1 MTAHNPKRRTILKAG
16 AWAAPTVLATTAVP
30 AYAASFETSNLTD
43 LAIELTDP
51 SMDWSTFTPV
61 YDTPIYR
68 GPTTTS
74 SVAGR
79 ASFPKSMIITNVGS
93 VPAVAPSGTLLTDM
107 QDVRTDASGSN
118 QAGTYVNST
127 DPLVTFTYASSGG
140 WGVPTFTWSYAG
152 TLQPGESVEIPL
164 RYYVNSPFWNVQYE
178 LLVAVTVLDEMDGDS
193 DDNHE
198 HMGVTQGTVIY

>member
-1 MTAHNPKRRTILKAG
+1 MTAHTPKRRTVLKAG

-30 AYAASFETSNLTD
+30 AYAASFEASNLTD
-43 LAIELTDP
+43 MAIELTDP

-107 QDVRTDASGSN
+107 QDVVSDGTGSN
-118 QAGTYVNST
+118 LAGTYVNST
-127 DPLVTFTYASSGG
+127 DPLVTFTFAGRER
-140 WGVPTFTWSYAG
+140 WGTPTFTWSYAG
-152 TLQPGESVEIPL
+152 TLQPNESVEIPL
-164 RYYVNSPFWNVQYE
+164 RYYVNFPFWNVQYE
-178 LLVAVTVLDEMDGDS
+178 LFVAVTVIDEMDGDS
-193 DDNHE
+193 DDNFE
-198 HMGVTQGTVIY
+198 HMGVTQGRVIY